1 MADIVRFRSPL
12 RYRSSLSPLP
22 FSSTIRADSSLAG
35 PNRFFWHTFSLDY
48 RDVDWL
54 VEVFSSFLDGPS
66 PIVAKVLIKSGRS
79 KLYPW
84 LTRSCRAGK
93 RGLPSPSL
101 EREEIPNSP
110 PSKLIEKRGDVGG
123 EDFLEYLP
131 KHIPWNTWT
140 GRGNGLCVLFTTRV
154 SSPWKERNFE
164 VIGIV
169 PYLLREEAVQ
179 LSDSSIF
186 PRVRLA
192 NSDKESSLSL
202 NLPSN

>member
-93 RGLPSPSL
+93 RGLPSPSSGKRRNPEFPSL
-101 EREEIPNSP
+101 EIDREEGRCWRRRFPRISP
-110 PSKLIEKRGDVGG
+110 QTCS
-123 EDFLEYLP
+123 LEYLDRSW
-131 KHIPWNTWT
+131 KWT
-140 GRGNGLCVLFTTRV
+140 MCIIYNARLFPLKGKKLWSHWHCAVSFTRGSRPAFR
-154 SSPWKERNFE
+154 
-164 VIGIV
+164 
-169 PYLLREEAVQ
+169 
-179 LSDSSIF
+179 
-186 PRVRLA
+186 
-192 NSDKESSLSL
+192 
-202 NLPSN
+202 

>member
-93 RGLPSPSL
+93 RGLPSPSSGKRRNPEFPCL
-101 EREEIPNSP
+101 EIDREEGRCWRRRFPRISP
-110 PSKLIEKRGDVGG
+110 QTYS
-123 EDFLEYLP
+123 LEYLDRSW
-131 KHIPWNTWT
+131 KWT
-140 GRGNGLCVLFTTRV
+140 VCIIYNARLFPLKGKKLWSHWHCAVSFTRGSRPAFR
-154 SSPWKERNFE
+154 
-164 VIGIV
+164 
-169 PYLLREEAVQ
+169 
-179 LSDSSIF
+179 
-186 PRVRLA
+186 
-192 NSDKESSLSL
+192 
-202 NLPSN
+202 